1 VTQMVELESSTRPW
15 GGVVRRVHQPPP
27 GGALLPLRAVLFGLA
42 VPLLL
47 RCPLERLAGWME
59 AAPAAPEGPDRSMAM
74 MRTMGTMATT
84 ATTGTTAM
92 AATTA
97 MPMVRRIDAA
107 LRAAWPLVRRG
118 CLTRGLTQLR
128 FLRRAG
134 FPVSLRF
141 GMGEIDGRIEG
152 HCWLVLDG
160 VPFAEKRDPRPLYTE
175 TWRIPREGRPEGAV
189 HPLGC
194 PPE

>member
-1 VTQMVELESSTRPW
+1 VTQMLELESRTRSW
-15 GGVVRRVHQPPP
+15 GGAVRRVPQPPP

-59 AAPAAPEGPDRSMAM
+59 AAPAAPERPDLSM
-74 MRTMGTMATT
+74 
-84 ATTGTTAM
+84 
-92 AATTA
+92 A

-175 TWRIPREGRPEGAV
+175 TWRIPRESRPEGAV
-189 HPLGC
+189 YPLGC
-194 PPE
+194 LPE

>member
-1 VTQMVELESSTRPW
+1 VTQMLELEARSRPW
-15 GGVVRRVHQPPP
+15 SGIRRVHQQPP

-42 VPLLL
+42 VPALL
-47 RCPLERLAGWME
+47 RLPLDRLAGWLE
-59 AAPAAPEGPDRSMAM
+59 AAPAAPERPEL
-74 MRTMGTMATT
+74 RTAE
-84 ATTGTTAM
+84 
-92 AATTA
+92 
-97 MPMVRRIDAA
+97 PMVRRIDAA

-118 CLTRGLTQLR
+118 CLTRGLTQLW

-160 VPFAEKRDPRPLYTE
+160 EPLAEKRDPRPIYTE
-175 TWRIPREGRPEGAV
+175 TWRIPREKRLEGAV
-189 HPLGC
+189 HPLGSL
-194 PPE
+194 PD